1 LNQQDQQFHGELFQA
16 QQTCTSLQPVTRIIE
31 GEISE
36 MEFLGRK
43 SSCYSR
49 TCVAENHAP

>member
-1 LNQQDQQFHGELFQA
+1 MALNQQNQQLHGELFQA
-16 QQTCTSLQPVTRIIE
+16 QKTCTSLQPVARLIE

-43 SSCYSR
+43 SSGYFL
-49 TCVAENHAP
+49 P